1 MPKPLSAVDVI
12 ACDLLAMQQDFNVRT
27 LLLAFCTW
35 ARSVED
41 RLRQVAAHLIQRVAL
56 RMHLQME
63 KEEGR
68 EHCGIHGA
76 PLITILHLLTICHC

>member
-12 ACDLLAMQQDFNVRT
+12 VCDLLAMRQDFNVRT

-41 RLRQVAAHLIQRVAL
+41 RPRRVAAHLIQRVAL

-63 KEEGR
+63 EEEGK

-76 PLITILHLLTICHC
+76 RLITILHLPTIRHC